1 MLSVVCTPV
10 KLPYVE
16 SLVNVNPFVCF
27 VLVWLHMW

>member
-1 MLSVVCTPV
+1 MPSVVYTPV

-16 SLVNVNPFVCF
+16 SLINVSPFACF

>member
-1 MLSVVCTPV
+1 MPSVVCTPV

-16 SLVNVNPFVCF
+16 FSMNVTPFACF